1 MASLF
6 DVGYHGTNADLD
18 ELLKRGYRFGK
29 KSGNSLPFQWGG
41 KKAYVTP
48 NANLASTYGKNKL
61 PVITAGGA
69 RSFPGG
75 SVGSKGFTFGKE
87 IPLTQTQFNKGAA
100 LANKLQSGAYPNSTM
115 ANAARTSMSNVPI
128 KQSLIQKSI
137 PTLMNVGSKLARF
150 NPLISILQGLSP
162 KALGG
167 GIDMIDSSQAQSN
180 IFEDYTQGN
189 INVEDYSVTQ
199 QRVQAERAAQAQ
211 AQAAAKQQQILAD
224 QTRMQQGQVTQG
236 GLGPNGGRAQAP
248 QAPLAPQ
255 VTARGSGPNHGR
267 VPPAAPVLPTPV
279 SSTPVRSVSPGGGNS
294 RRTYSK
300 PAATAPSVSRPRARA
315 TRGRSAPIVRQS
327 RNGPPQNRFR

>member
-18 ELLKRGYRFGK
+18 ELLKKGYRFGK

-167 GIDMIDSSQAQSN
+167 GIDMVDSSQAQSN
-180 IFEDYTQGN
+180 IFEDYTQGQA
-189 INVEDYSVTQ
+189 TQ
-199 QRVQAERAAQAQ
+199 GGLGPNNGRTQTAA
-211 AQAAAKQQQILAD
+211 QQQILAD
-224 QTRMQQGQVTQG
+224 QTRMQQGQIS
-236 GLGPNGGRAQAP
+236 AP
-248 QAPLAPQ
+248 IL
-255 VTARGSGPNHGR
+255 
-267 VPPAAPVLPTPV
+267 PPPVK
-279 SSTPVRSVSPGGGNS
+279 STPVKAVSPGGGNS

-300 PAATAPSVSRPRARA
+300 PAATSPSVSRPRARA

>member
-18 ELLKRGYRFGK
+18 ELLKKGYRFGK

-137 PTLMNVGSKLARF
+137 PTLMNVGSKLAKF

-199 QRVQAERAAQAQ
+199 QRVQAERAAVAQSQAQ

-248 QAPLAPQ
+248 Q
-255 VTARGSGPNHGR
+255 VT
-267 VPPAAPVLPTPV
+267 APVLPTPV
-279 SSTPVRSVSPGGGNS
+279 KSTPVRSVSPGGGNS

>member
-18 ELLKRGYRFGK
+18 ELLKKGYRFGK

-199 QRVQAERAAQAQ
+199 QRVQAERAAVAQAQAQ

-224 QTRMQQGQVTQG
+224 QTRMQQGQITQG
-236 GLGPNGGRAQAP
+236 GLGPNNGRTQTAAQ
-248 QAPLAPQ
+248 QQILADQ
-255 VTARGSGPNHGR
+255 TRMQQGQIST
-267 VPPAAPVLPTPV
+267 PVLPAPV
-279 SSTPVRSVSPGGGNS
+279 KSTPVKTVSPGGGNS
-294 RRTYSK
+294 RRTYNK
-300 PAATAPSVSRPRARA
+300 PAASSPAPVFKSY
-315 TRGRSAPIVRQS
+315 
-327 RNGPPQNRFR
+327 GPPNMQRFR